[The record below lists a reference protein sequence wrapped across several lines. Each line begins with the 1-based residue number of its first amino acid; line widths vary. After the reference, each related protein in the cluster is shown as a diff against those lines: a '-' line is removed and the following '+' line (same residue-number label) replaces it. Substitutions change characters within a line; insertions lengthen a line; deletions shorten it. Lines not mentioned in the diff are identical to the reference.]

1 MFKLARTHRHRVL
14 MFLAVILAVVLVLPA
29 ANCAPKAP
37 EGAVPV
43 TNVRIHSQMPIG
55 HYLTESIDLFIKE
68 AEARSKGTLK
78 FTHYPAMQLHKDI
91 EMVDVLPKGGVE
103 MAQISSL
110 MFLGKVPELGAVAA
124 FGLYK
129 DYDHAVRATYDV
141 EHGGGLTPKV
151 LEPGFQKANIKLL
164 SYVCYATSSIIATT
178 KPVHKVED
186 YKGLRIRSLGKTVSV
201 VIESLGA
208 APVLMSAADMYM
220 GLQRGVIDGVL
231 TGATSIYERK
241 LYEVVKH
248 LQDFDLWM
256 PSAFSLAANLDFWN
270 KLAPSQQKAILE
282 AALIA
287 ETYSTERAIQGEAEA
302 RKALKDKGIEVYRF
316 SGAELD
322 RFYGIVRPAIIQMI
336 KKDYGEEKGGMIIG
350 MIEATRD
357 AKTTWKKCYEIN
369 NKRLMAEIK

>member
-1 MFKLARTHRHRVL
+1 MSRLAKVFSHNVL
-14 MFLAVILAVVLVLPA
+14 PFFAVILAAALVLPA
-29 ANCAPKAP
+29 ATCAPKAT
-37 EGAVPV
+37 EVAVPV
-43 TNVRIHSQMPIG
+43 VNVRIHSQMPIG
-55 HYLTESIDLFIKE
+55 HYVTESIDLFIKE

-103 MAQISSL
+103 MAQISTL
-110 MFLGKVPELGAVAA
+110 MFLGKVPEVGAVAA

-141 EHGGGLTPKV
+141 EHGGGLTAKV

-164 SYVCYATSSIIATT
+164 NYICYSTCSIIATT

-186 YKGLRIRSLGKTVSV
+186 YKGLRIRSLGKSVSV

-248 LQDFDLWM
+248 VQDLDLWI

-270 KLAPSQQKAILE
+270 KLSPSQQKAILE

-287 ETYSTERAIQGEAEA
+287 EVYSTEHAIQGEEEA
-302 RKALKDKGIEVYRF
+302 RKALKEKGIEVYRF
-316 SGAELD
+316 SGPEVEK
-322 RFYGIVRPAIIQMI
+322 FYGLVRPAIIEMI
-336 KKDYGEEKGGMIIG
+336 KKDHGEEKGNIIIG
-350 MIEATRD
+350 MIDATRD